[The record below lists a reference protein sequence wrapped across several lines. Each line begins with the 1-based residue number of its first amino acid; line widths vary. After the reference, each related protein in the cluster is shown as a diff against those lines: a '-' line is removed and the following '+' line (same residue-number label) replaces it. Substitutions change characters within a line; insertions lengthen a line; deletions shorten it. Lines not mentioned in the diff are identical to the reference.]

1 MNATLLFPLAGIF
14 TLISAYLIWQ
24 QTYQPAKDEQP
35 RTESMLMT
43 LQSLSVLFTALGIA
57 LLHPVDA
64 QEIHFDLVEAT
75 ATATLLVQLMYVF
88 GLFRHGIQG
97 LGLFLLPVIAIP
109 LLLAPFLPVDASTQP
124 IHTSSILETSH
135 LLISMVAYAV
145 LTMAAFHAIMLL
157 LLDHAL
163 KKKTIHPVIQVMPA
177 LMPLENMMM
186 SLLRWSVWLLLVSI
200 LTGLVWQWV
209 DFSNFAILNHKVLLA
224 LFSFG
229 LLSWL
234 IHQQRKGIWHARRT
248 SQLLLVA
255 YVLMLLAYFGV
266 HLIKAWV
273 N

>member
-1 MNATLLFPLAGIF
+1 MNVTLLFPLAGIL

-24 QTYQPAKDEQP
+24 QTYQKNQDEKS
-35 RTESMLMT
+35 RTEALLMT
-43 LQSLSVLFTALGIA
+43 LQSVSAVLTTLGIV
-57 LLHPVDA
+57 LLEPVEA
-64 QEIHFDLVEAT
+64 QEIHFNLVEAT
-75 ATATLLVQLMYVF
+75 ATATLLVQLMYIF

-97 LGLFLLPVIAIP
+97 LGLFLLPIIAIP
-109 LLLAPFLPVDASTQP
+109 LLLAPFLPVDTSTPAIQ
-124 IHTSSILETSH
+124 TSSVMETSH
-135 LLISMVAYAV
+135 LLISMIAYAV

-157 LLDHAL
+157 LLDQAL
-163 KKKTIHPVIQVMPA
+163 KKKTIHPVIQAMPA
-177 LMPLENMMM
+177 LMPLEKMMM

-234 IHQQRKGIWHARRT
+234 IQQQRKGIWHARRT

-273 N
+273 G